1 MIAPTT
7 HARNPA
13 YAMSDTQTF
22 FESHF
27 PGRRSALKREV
38 LQTALSLFNEQGIEA
53 TTIDQIKTR
62 CETSVGAIYHHFGN
76 KEGLV
81 AALFFVSQDAMMQ
94 LTLTYLEKA
103 STVQGKITAV
113 VQGYIDWV
121 TEHPELA
128 RFQFQA
134 RTNVAKS
141 GHSDALA
148 AKSKARNRA
157 LLDSLTPA
165 ERNELLKIYPP
176 DLILSL
182 IIGPAESYC
191 RAWLAGRVKKSPA
204 HYRELLAQAVWK
216 SLS

>member
-1 MIAPTT
+1 
-7 HARNPA
+7 
-13 YAMSDTQTF
+13 MSDTQTF

-27 PGRRSALKREV
+27 PGRRSALKREL
-38 LQTALSLFNEQGIEA
+38 LQTALILFNEQGIEA

-81 AALFFVSQDAMMQ
+81 AALFFVSQDSMTQ

-103 STVQGKITAV
+103 STVQEKITAI

-121 TEHPELA
+121 TTHPELA

-134 RTNVAKS
+134 RTIVAKS
-141 GHSDALA
+141 GHSDTLA
-148 AKSKARNRA
+148 VKSIGRNRA

-204 HYRELLAQAVWK
+204 QYRELIAQAVWK